1 MMCMT
6 YLLMKDVKRSG
17 NEHVA
22 RYMQDIR
29 RTLSVPGVLE
39 SMLLELLGI
48 SGYSLALTFN

>member
-6 YLLMKDVKRSG
+6 YLMMKDVKRPG
-17 NEHVA
+17 NGHVA

-29 RTLSVPGVLE
+29 QTLSVPGVLE